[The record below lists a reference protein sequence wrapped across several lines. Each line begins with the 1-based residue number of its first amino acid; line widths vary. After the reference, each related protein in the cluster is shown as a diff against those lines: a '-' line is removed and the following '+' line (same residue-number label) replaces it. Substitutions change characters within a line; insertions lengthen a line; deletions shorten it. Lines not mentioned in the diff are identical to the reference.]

1 MRAASISALTPSCIH
16 SVGTAAVQQWLN
28 NMDSCGQK
36 THTVSLWIRHGRSS
50 FCCFLSSAHRNSCH
64 MPSASVYFQ
73 GVKWGACGRNSLC
86 FVYHCP
92 IGYPREGGWFVHD
105 KGADFCE
112 FCEAVSVQK
121 LQESE
126 FFFYPFLSAA
136 VPICLFI
143 QLARVTHARG
153 KFSSLSF

>member
-1 MRAASISALTPSCIH
+1 MQTASISALTPSCIR
-16 SVGTAAVQQWLN
+16 SVDTAAVQQWLN
-28 NMDSCGQK
+28 NRDSCGQK
-36 THTVSLWIRHGRSS
+36 THAVSLWIRHGRSS

-86 FVYHCP
+86 SVCHCA
-92 IGYPREGGWFVHD
+92 IGCLREGKFVVHD
-105 KGADFCE
+105 KGADFGE

-121 LQESE
+121 YQEVE
-126 FFFYPFLSAA
+126 FFLHPFLPAA

-143 QLARVTHARG
+143 QLVRVTHARG